1 MKILILGAGRVG
13 SSLASTLSKQQY
25 EVSVVDLNKDKLQR
39 LQEDFDLA
47 TEVGHG
53 SYPSTM
59 KKAGAD
65 EETILLAVT
74 NSDECN
80 ITSCQIA
87 KSKFNVKKTICR
99 LSNASYL
106 DSLDAF
112 GENNIDIAI
121 SPENE
126 VTEHLVDLIKHPG
139 AEQIESFANGSIK
152 VVSVKAKKDGML
164 VNRELKSIKSDMP
177 DTNTFVPAIYR
188 KGKPLIPEGN
198 TIIKENDEIYFLAAE
213 GDIDSVVQEMRL
225 QDSSSSRMMIVGGGK
240 IGFALAKTLE
250 EDYKIKIIDP
260 SDDRCEVISNQLNRT
275 IVLKGE
281 GSDEEL
287 LKSENIENIDIFCA
301 LTNDD
306 ETNIMSA
313 FLAKKLGAKK
323 TIIIVNNYTYINIL
337 PKNFVDIALS
347 PQRLTVSMVLQ
358 HLAKGD
364 VPQEVMLKMQSGA
377 EAIEGIIH
385 KNKFTKNFFDRPI
398 AEIPLPDNCVI
409 AAVIRQD
416 KIFMHSKKLLL
427 KPDDKVIVFILG
439 KTDKDQIENLFLK
452 DQ

>member
-13 SSLASTLSKQQY
+13 SSLASTLSREEY
-25 EVSVVDLNKDKLQR
+25 EVSIVDLNKDKLLR
-39 LQEDFDLA
+39 LQEDCDLA
-47 TEVGHG
+47 TEIGHA
-53 SYPSTM
+53 SHPSTL

-65 EETILLAVT
+65 SETIVLAVT

-80 ITSCQIA
+80 IASCQIA

-99 LSNASYL
+99 LSDSSYL
-106 DSLDAF
+106 ESLEAF
-112 GENNIDIAI
+112 GENSIDIAI
-121 SPENE
+121 GPENE

-139 AEQIESFANGSIK
+139 AEQIESFANGALK

-177 DTNTFVPAIYR
+177 DTETFVPAIYR
-188 KGKPLIPEGN
+188 KGKPLIPDGK

-213 GDIDSVVQEMRL
+213 GDIDGVVQEMRL
-225 QDSSSSRMMIVGGGK
+225 QGTSSSRIMIIGGEKK
-240 IGFALAKTLE
+240 IGYALAKSLE

-260 SDDRCEVISNQLNRT
+260 DKNRCEDLSRRLNRT
-275 IVLKGE
+275 IVLNGS

-287 LKSENIENIDIFCA
+287 LKSENIENIDVFCA
-301 LTNDD
+301 LTSDD

-337 PKNFVDIALS
+337 PRNFVDIALS
-347 PQRLTVSMVLQ
+347 PQRITVSMVLQ

-364 VPQEVMLKMQSGA
+364 VPQEVIFKMQSGA
-377 EAIEGIIH
+377 EGIEGIVH
-385 KNKFTKNFFDRPI
+385 KNKFTENFFNKPI
-398 AEIPLPDNCVI
+398 SAMPLPENCVI
-409 AAVIRQD
+409 AAVIRGD
-416 KIFMHSKKLLL
+416 KIFMQSKDLLL
-427 KPDDKVIVFILG
+427 KPADRIIVFILG
-439 KTDKDQIENLFLK
+439 KTEKGKIENLFLE
-452 DQ
+452 D

>member
-1 MKILILGAGRVG
+1 MKIIILGAGRVG

-25 EVSVVDLNKDKLQR
+25 EVSVIDLSKEKLQR

-53 SYPSTM
+53 SYPSTL

-188 KGKPLIPEGN
+188 KGKPLIPEGK

-213 GDIDSVVQEMRL
+213 NDIDSVVQEMRL
-225 QDSSSSRMMIVGGGK
+225 QDSSSIKDDDSRWRK

-398 AEIPLPDNCVI
+398 SEIPLPDNCVI

-439 KTDKDQIENLFLK
+439 KTDKEQIENLFLK
-452 DQ
+452 D

>member
-13 SSLASTLSKQQY
+13 SSLASKLSRDEY
-25 EVSVVDLNKDKLQR
+25 EVSIVDLNKDKLLR

-47 TEVGHG
+47 TEIGHA
-53 SYPSTM
+53 SHPMTLE
-59 KKAGAD
+59 KAGAD
-65 EETILLAVT
+65 EDTIVLAVT

-99 LSNASYL
+99 LSDSSYIN
-106 DSLDAF
+106 SLEAF
-112 GENNIDIAI
+112 GKDSIDIAI
-121 SPENE
+121 GPENE
-126 VTEHLVDLIKHPG
+126 VTEHLIDLIKHPG
-139 AEQIESFANGSIK
+139 AEQIESFANGSLK

-177 DTNTFVPAIYR
+177 DTDTFVPAIYR
-188 KGKPLIPEGN
+188 KGKPLIPNGK

-213 GDIDSVVQEMRL
+213 GDIDGVVQEMRL
-225 QDSSSSRMMIVGGGK
+225 QDTSSSRMMIIGGGK
-240 IGFALAKTLE
+240 IGYALASALE
-250 EDYKIKIIDP
+250 DDYKIKIIDP
-260 SDDRCEVISNQLNRT
+260 DKDRCEMLSRELNRT
-275 IVLKGE
+275 IVLKGA

-287 LKSENIENIDIFCA
+287 LKSENIENIDVFCA

-364 VPQEVMLKMQSGA
+364 IPQDVIFKMQSGA

-385 KNKFTKNFFDRPI
+385 QNRFTEKFFGKAI
-398 AEIPLPDNCVI
+398 AEIPLPENCVI
-409 AAVIRQD
+409 AAVIRGD
-416 KIFMHSKKLLL
+416 ETFMNSRDLLL
-427 KPDDKVIVFILG
+427 NPGDRIIVFILG
-439 KTDKDQIENLFLK
+439 KTDKEKIENLFIE
-452 DQ
+452 D

>member
-25 EVSVVDLNKDKLQR
+25 EVSVIDLSKEKLQR

-53 SYPSTM
+53 SYPSTL

-188 KGKPLIPEGN
+188 KGKPLIPEGK

-213 GDIDSVVQEMRL
+213 NDIDSVVQEMRL
-225 QDSSSSRMMIVGGGK
+225 QDNSPSRMMIVGGGK

-260 SDDRCEVISNQLNRT
+260 SNDRCEVISNQLNRT

-398 AEIPLPDNCVI
+398 SEIPLPDNCVI

-439 KTDKDQIENLFLK
+439 KTDKEQIENLFLK
-452 DQ
+452 G

>member
-25 EVSVVDLNKDKLQR
+25 EVSIVDLNKNRLQR
-39 LQEDFDLA
+39 LQEDLDLA
-47 TEVGHG
+47 IEVGHG
-53 SYPSTM
+53 SYPSTL
-59 KKAGAD
+59 KKVGAD

-99 LSNASYL
+99 LSDASYL
-106 DSLDAF
+106 DSLSAF

-164 VNRELKSIKSDMP
+164 VNRELKSIESDMP

-188 KGKPLIPEGN
+188 KGKPLIPDGK

-213 GDIDSVVQEMRL
+213 SDIDSVVQEMRL
-225 QDSSSSRMMIVGGGK
+225 QDNSSSRMMIVGGGK
-240 IGFALAKTLE
+240 IGFALAKALE
-250 EDYKIKIIDP
+250 ENYKIKIIDP
-260 SDDRCEVISNQLNRT
+260 SEDRCEIISNKLNRT

-287 LKSENIENIDIFCA
+287 LKSENIENIDIFCS

-385 KNKFTKNFFDRPI
+385 KNKFTENFFDRPI
-398 AEIPLPDNCVI
+398 SEIPLPKNCVI

-416 KIFMHSKKLLL
+416 EIFMHSKNLLL
-427 KPDDKVIVFILG
+427 KPNDKIIVFILG
-439 KTDKDQIENLFLK
+439 KTEKENIDNLFLK
-452 DQ
+452 D

>member
-25 EVSVVDLNKDKLQR
+25 EVSIVDLNKNRLQR
-39 LQEDFDLA
+39 LQEDLDLA

-53 SYPSTM
+53 SYPSTL

-99 LSNASYL
+99 LSDASYL
-106 DSLDAF
+106 NSLSAF
-112 GENNIDIAI
+112 GEKNIDIAI

-164 VNRELKSIKSDMP
+164 VNRELKSIESDMP

-188 KGKPLIPEGN
+188 KGKPLIPDGK

-213 GDIDSVVQEMRL
+213 SDIDSVVQEMRL
-225 QDSSSSRMMIVGGGK
+225 QDNSSSRMMIVGGGK
-240 IGFALAKTLE
+240 IGFALAKALE
-250 EDYKIKIIDP
+250 ENYKIKIIDP
-260 SDDRCEVISNQLNRT
+260 SEDRCEIISNKLNRT

-287 LKSENIENIDIFCA
+287 LKSENIENIDIFCS

-337 PKNFVDIALS
+337 PKNFVDLALS

-385 KNKFTKNFFDRPI
+385 KNKFTENFFDRPI
-398 AEIPLPDNCVI
+398 SEIPLPKNGVI

-416 KIFMHSKKLLL
+416 EIFMHSKNLLL
-427 KPDDKVIVFILG
+427 KPNDKIIVFILG
-439 KTDKDQIENLFLK
+439 KTEKENIDNLFLK
-452 DQ
+452 D

>member
-13 SSLASTLSKQQY
+13 SSLASTLSREDY
-25 EVSVVDLNKDKLQR
+25 EVSIVDINKDKLLR

-47 TEVGHG
+47 TVIGHG
-53 SYPSTM
+53 SHPRTL
-59 KKAGAD
+59 KEAGAD
-65 EETILLAVT
+65 QETILLAVT

-80 ITSCQIA
+80 ITACQIA
-87 KSKFNVKKTICR
+87 KSKFKVQKTICR
-99 LSNASYL
+99 LSDSSYL

-112 GENNIDIAI
+112 GEKSIDIAI
-121 SPENE
+121 GPENE
-126 VTEHLVDLIKHPG
+126 VTDHLVDLIKHPG
-139 AEQIESFANGSIK
+139 TEQIESFANGSLK

-164 VNRELKSIKSDMP
+164 VNRELKSIESDMP
-177 DTNTFVPAIYR
+177 DTETFVPAIYR
-188 KGKPLIPEGN
+188 KGKPFIPDGK

-213 GDIDSVVQEMRL
+213 KDIDSIVQEMRL
-225 QDSSSSRMMIVGGGK
+225 QDISSSRIMIIGGGK
-240 IGFALAKTLE
+240 IGFALAQSLE
-250 EDYKIKIIDP
+250 EEYKVKIIEP
-260 SDDRCEVISNQLNRT
+260 HKDRCEVLSRKLNRT
-275 IVLKGE
+275 IVLKGS

-364 VPQEVMLKMQSGA
+364 VPQEVIFKLGSGA

-385 KNKFTKNFFDRPI
+385 KNKFTEGFFNKPI
-398 AEIPLPDNCVI
+398 SEMPLPENCVV
-409 AAVIRQD
+409 AAVIRNGEV
-416 KIFMHSKKLLL
+416 FMHSKKLLL
-427 KPDDKVIVFILG
+427 SPGDKIIVFILG
-439 KTDKDQIENLFLK
+439 KTNKEKIENLFLE
-452 DQ
+452 D

>member
-13 SSLASTLSKQQY
+13 SSLASTLSRQEY
-25 EVSVVDLNKDKLQR
+25 EVSIVDLNKDKLLS
-39 LQEDFDLA
+39 LQEDNDLA
-47 TEVGHG
+47 TEIGHA
-53 SYPSTM
+53 SHPLTLQ
-59 KKAGAD
+59 KAGAD
-65 EETILLAVT
+65 EDTILLAVT

-87 KSKFNVKKTICR
+87 KSKFKVKKTICR
-99 LSNASYL
+99 LSDASYL
-106 DSLDAF
+106 DSLEAF
-112 GENNIDIAI
+112 GKNSIDIAI
-121 SPENE
+121 GPENE
-126 VTEHLVDLIKHPG
+126 VTEHLIDLIKHPG
-139 AEQIESFANGSIK
+139 AEQIESFANGSLK
-152 VVSVKAKKDGML
+152 VVSVKARKDGML

-177 DTNTFVPAIYR
+177 HTDTFVPAIYR
-188 KGKPLIPEGN
+188 KGKPLVPDGK

-213 GDIDSVVQEMRL
+213 NDIDGVVQEMRL
-225 QDSSSSRMMIVGGGK
+225 QKTSSSRIMIVGGGK
-240 IGFALAKTLE
+240 IGSALAQALE
-250 EDYKIKIIDP
+250 EDYKIKVIDP
-260 SDDRCEVISNQLNRT
+260 DKDRCEHLSRQLNRT

-364 VPQEVMLKMQSGA
+364 VPQEVILKMQSGA

-385 KNKFTKNFFDRPI
+385 KNKFTKDFFDKPI
-398 AEIPLPDNCVI
+398 SEIPLPENCVI
-409 AAVIRQD
+409 AAVIRREE
-416 KIFMHSKKLLL
+416 IFMHSKDLLL
-427 KPDDKVIVFILG
+427 KADDRIIVFILG
-439 KTDKDQIENLFLK
+439 KTDKEKIENLFL
-452 DQ
+452 QG

>member
-25 EVSVVDLNKDKLQR
+25 EVSVIDLSKDKLQR

-47 TEVGHG
+47 VEVGHG
-53 SYPSTM
+53 SYPSTL

-112 GENNIDIAI
+112 GDNNIDIAI

-188 KGKPLIPEGN
+188 KGKPLMPDGK

-213 GDIDSVVQEMRL
+213 SDIDSVVQEMRL

-250 EDYKIKIIDP
+250 EDYKIKVIDP

-385 KNKFTKNFFDRPI
+385 KNKFTKNFFNQPI
-398 AEIPLPDNCVI
+398 SEIPLPDNCVI

-416 KIFMHSKKLLL
+416 KIFMHSKKILL

-439 KTDKDQIENLFLK
+439 KTDKEQIENLFLK
-452 DQ
+452 D

>member
-25 EVSVVDLNKDKLQR
+25 EVSVIDLSKDKLQR

-47 TEVGHG
+47 IEVGHG
-53 SYPSTM
+53 SYPSTL

-152 VVSVKAKKDGML
+152 VASVKAKKDGML

-188 KGKPLIPEGN
+188 KGKPLIPDGK

-213 GDIDSVVQEMRL
+213 SDIDSVVQEMRL
-225 QDSSSSRMMIVGGGK
+225 QDNSSSRMMIVGGGK

-385 KNKFTKNFFDRPI
+385 KNKFTRNFFDRPI
-398 AEIPLPDNCVI
+398 SEIPLPDNCVI

-439 KTDKDQIENLFLK
+439 KTDKEQIENLFLK
-452 DQ
+452 D

>member
-1 MKILILGAGRVG
+1 MKVLILGAGRVG
-13 SSLASTLSKQQY
+13 SSLASTLSKQEY
-25 EVSVVDLNKDKLQR
+25 EVSIVDVNKDKLQK
-39 LQEDFDLA
+39 LQEEHDLA
-47 TEVGHG
+47 IEVGHA
-53 SYPSTM
+53 SHSLTL

-65 EETILLAVT
+65 EDTIMLAVT

-80 ITSCQIA
+80 ITSCQIG
-87 KSKFNVKKTICR
+87 KSQFGVKKTICR
-99 LSNASYL
+99 LSDPSYL
-106 DSLDAF
+106 ESLDAF
-112 GENNIDIAI
+112 GKNNIDIAI

-126 VTEHLVDLIKHPG
+126 VTEHLMDLIKHPG
-139 AEQIESFANGSIK
+139 AEQIESFANGSLK

-177 DTNTFVPAIYR
+177 HTNTFVPALYR
-188 KGKPLIPEGN
+188 KGKPLIPDGK

-213 GDIDSVVQEMRL
+213 KDIDGVVQEMRL
-225 QDSSSSRMMIVGGGK
+225 QDTSSSRMMIVGGGK
-240 IGFALAKTLE
+240 IGYALANALE
-250 EDYKIKIIDP
+250 DQYKIKVIDP
-260 SDDRCEVISNQLNRT
+260 DRDRCEELSGLLNRT
-275 IVLKGE
+275 IVLNGL

-287 LKSENIENIDIFCA
+287 LKSENIENIDIFCS

-358 HLAKGD
+358 HLAEGD
-364 VPQEVMLKMQSGA
+364 VPQEVILKMQSGA

-385 KNKFTKNFFDRPI
+385 KNKFTEKFFNKPI
-398 AEIPLPDNCVI
+398 SEIPLPENCVV
-409 AAVIRQD
+409 AAVIRNTEVYMQ
-416 KIFMHSKKLLL
+416 SKDLLL
-427 KPDDKVIVFILG
+427 KPDDRIIIFILG
-439 KTDKDQIENLFLK
+439 KTDKEKIENLFLNN
-452 DQ
+452 

>member
-13 SSLASTLSKQQY
+13 SSLASTLSRGDY
-25 EVSVVDLNKDKLQR
+25 DVSIVDINKDKLLR

-47 TEVGHG
+47 TVIGHG
-53 SYPSTM
+53 SHPKTL
-59 KKAGAD
+59 KEAGAD
-65 EETILLAVT
+65 QETILLAVT

-87 KSKFNVKKTICR
+87 KSKFKVQKTICR
-99 LSNASYL
+99 LSDSSYL

-112 GENNIDIAI
+112 GEKSIDIAI
-121 SPENE
+121 GPENE
-126 VTEHLVDLIKHPG
+126 VTDHLIDLIKHPG
-139 AEQIESFANGSIK
+139 AEQIESFANGSLK
-152 VVSVKAKKDGML
+152 VVCVKAKKDGML

-177 DTNTFVPAIYR
+177 DTETFVPAIYR
-188 KGKPLIPEGN
+188 KGKPFIPDGKA
-198 TIIKENDEIYFLAAE
+198 IIKENDEIYFLAAE
-213 GDIDSVVQEMRL
+213 KDIDSVVQEMRL
-225 QDSSSSRMMIVGGGK
+225 QDVSSSRIMIIGGGK
-240 IGFALAKTLE
+240 IGFALAQSLE
-250 EDYKIKIIDP
+250 EDYKVKIIDP
-260 SDDRCEVISNQLNRT
+260 DKDRCEVLSRELNRT
-275 IVLKGE
+275 IVLKGG

-364 VPQEVMLKMQSGA
+364 VPQEVIFKLESGA

-385 KNKFTKNFFDRPI
+385 KNKFTEGFFNKPI
-398 AEIPLPDNCVI
+398 SEIPLPENCVV
-409 AAVIRQD
+409 AAVIRND
-416 KIFMHSKKLLL
+416 EVFMNSKKLLL
-427 KPDDKVIVFILG
+427 SPEDRIIIFILG
-439 KTDKDQIENLFLK
+439 KTNKEKIENLFLEA
-452 DQ
+452 

>member
-25 EVSVVDLNKDKLQR
+25 EVSIVDLNKNRLQR
-39 LQEDFDLA
+39 LQEDLDLA

-53 SYPSTM
+53 SYPSTL
-59 KKAGAD
+59 KKVGAD

-99 LSNASYL
+99 LSDASYL
-106 DSLDAF
+106 NSLSAF

-164 VNRELKSIKSDMP
+164 VNRELKSIESDMP

-188 KGKPLIPEGN
+188 KGKPLIPDGK

-213 GDIDSVVQEMRL
+213 SDIDSVVQEMRL
-225 QDSSSSRMMIVGGGK
+225 QDNSSSRMMIVGGGK
-240 IGFALAKTLE
+240 IGFALAKALE
-250 EDYKIKIIDP
+250 ENYKIKIIDP
-260 SDDRCEVISNQLNRT
+260 NENRCEIISNKLNRT

-287 LKSENIENIDIFCA
+287 LKSENIENIDIFCS

-385 KNKFTKNFFDRPI
+385 KNKFTENFFDRPI
-398 AEIPLPDNCVI
+398 SEIPLPKNCVI

-416 KIFMHSKKLLL
+416 EIFMHSKNLLL
-427 KPDDKVIVFILG
+427 KPNDKIIVFILG
-439 KTDKDQIENLFLK
+439 KTEKENIDNLFLK
-452 DQ
+452 D

>member
-13 SSLASTLSKQQY
+13 SSLASKLSRDEY
-25 EVSVVDLNKDKLQR
+25 EVSIVDLNKDKLLS

-47 TEVGHG
+47 TEIGHA
-53 SYPSTM
+53 SHPMTLE
-59 KKAGAD
+59 KAGAD
-65 EETILLAVT
+65 EDTIVLAVT

-99 LSNASYL
+99 LSDSSYIN
-106 DSLDAF
+106 SLEAF
-112 GENNIDIAI
+112 GKDSIDIAI
-121 SPENE
+121 GPENE
-126 VTEHLVDLIKHPG
+126 VTEHLIDLIKHPG
-139 AEQIESFANGSIK
+139 AEQIESFANGSLK

-177 DTNTFVPAIYR
+177 DTDTFVPAIYR
-188 KGKPLIPEGN
+188 KGKPLIPNGK

-213 GDIDSVVQEMRL
+213 GDIDGVVQEMRL
-225 QDSSSSRMMIVGGGK
+225 QDTSSSRMMIIGGGK
-240 IGFALAKTLE
+240 IGYALASALE
-250 EDYKIKIIDP
+250 DDYKIKVIDP
-260 SDDRCEVISNQLNRT
+260 DKDRCEMLSRELNRT
-275 IVLKGE
+275 IVLKGA

-287 LKSENIENIDIFCA
+287 LKSENIENIDVFCA

-364 VPQEVMLKMQSGA
+364 IPQDVIFKMQSGA

-385 KNKFTKNFFDRPI
+385 QNRFTEKFFGKAI
-398 AEIPLPDNCVI
+398 AEIPLPENCVI
-409 AAVIRQD
+409 AAVIRGD
-416 KIFMHSKKLLL
+416 ETFMNSRDLLL
-427 KPDDKVIVFILG
+427 NPGDRIIVFILG
-439 KTDKDQIENLFLK
+439 KTDKEKIENLFIE
-452 DQ
+452 D